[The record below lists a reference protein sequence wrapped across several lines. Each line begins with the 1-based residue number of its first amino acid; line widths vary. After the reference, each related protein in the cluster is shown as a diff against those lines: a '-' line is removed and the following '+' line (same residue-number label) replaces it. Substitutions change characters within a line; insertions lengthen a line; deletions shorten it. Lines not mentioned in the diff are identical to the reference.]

1 MGSNHRY
8 QARGTLITMPQ
19 KILITLWESDVA
31 PRFDLATEVLIS
43 SLGEDGSVEQN
54 RTIVLAHPSAEDLCN
69 LILTEEVNVVI
80 CGGIEQEFFEYLTWK
95 KVRVMDSVMGPW
107 ERALE
112 RFRAGQLKTGAILFD
127 RPGRKY
133 HA

>member
-1 MGSNHRY
+1 MS
-8 QARGTLITMPQ
+8 Q

-43 SLGEDGSVEQN
+43 SLGENGSVEQN
-54 RTIVLAHPSAEDLCN
+54 KTIVLAHESTEDLCQ
-69 LILTEEVNVVI
+69 LILTEEVDVVI
-80 CGGIEQEFFEYLTWK
+80 CGGIEEEFFEYLTWK
-95 KVRVMDSVMGPW
+95 KVRVLDSVMGPW

-112 RFRAGQLKTGAILFD
+112 RFRKGQLKAGAILFD

-133 HA
+133 HV